1 MSSVNTSFMDAAVAV
16 HESLKCFLPKLF
28 RSYLKKMPF
37 RMIFRANAK
46 RVRVLSLVIL
56 PWPNLLPPEY
66 DLYVNLQQLKINVS
80 RANCLPFKA

>member
-1 MSSVNTSFMDAAVAV
+1 
-16 HESLKCFLPKLF
+16 
-28 RSYLKKMPF
+28 
-37 RMIFRANAK
+37 MIFRANAK